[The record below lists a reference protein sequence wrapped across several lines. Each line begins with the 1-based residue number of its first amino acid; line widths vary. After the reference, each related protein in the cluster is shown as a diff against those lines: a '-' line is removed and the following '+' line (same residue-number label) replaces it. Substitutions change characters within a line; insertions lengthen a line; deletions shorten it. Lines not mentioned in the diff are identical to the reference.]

1 MGDFADTSSNL
12 LKYCISVLFLL
23 IEGLVLSAL
32 RKERFI
38 ALFVERFK
46 YSDFGKSLIS
56 DCASTRNNLLKHCIS
71 S

>member
-23 IEGLVLSAL
+23 IFVLSAL

-38 ALFVERFK
+38 ALFVERLK

-71 S
+71 F